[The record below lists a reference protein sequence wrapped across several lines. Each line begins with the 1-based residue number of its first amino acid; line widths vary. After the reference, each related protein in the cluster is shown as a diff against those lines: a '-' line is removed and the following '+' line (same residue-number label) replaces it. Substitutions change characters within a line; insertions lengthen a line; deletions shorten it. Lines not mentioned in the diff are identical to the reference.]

1 MYKVLLAD
9 DEPLITLGL
18 QALLDWEDY
27 GFEIVHTAES
37 GEKALAYLKEHPIDL
52 LITDIMMLEMSG
64 LALIKE
70 AKMIQP
76 QMKNIV
82 LTGYQE
88 FDYIKEGLRLGI
100 ENYLVKPVDEDELLM
115 SVQNVGRK
123 LNLAAVEVAHT
134 PDEDSVTLMDNTL
147 WRFLNGEIE
156 RNDCLERLDL
166 YNIQFD
172 EPHYAI
178 SIVSFEYFQDT
189 AMMRQVRDFI
199 EEQYNAICLLSPH
212 QELLVIFGGTDK
224 QDILKKNQD
233 LVEQFGKNEWETGSF
248 YVTLG
253 RTIKGIGALEE
264 SYALAREHNLMQPY
278 LEPNVLIL
286 DGLATKRQDEIKRH
300 QELRE
305 NLVKGLLH
313 MNEGALDKLDVFFDT
328 VTKESKYISTQV
340 AKKYILDLISYIHYS
355 IQPDEL
361 PLYTASVERMV
372 YATNI
377 QQLKV
382 ILQEYCQELML
393 TIQNQGKMRS
403 PIVQNVLNYI
413 HVHYDEGLSL
423 KIMGQKFH
431 VNAIYL
437 GQLFQKEVGVV
448 FSDYLNRY
456 RLEKAKELLK
466 TTHFRVGQIG
476 EKVGYSDSTYFYKQ
490 FRRVVGI
497 TPSEWRKI

>member
-1 MYKVLLAD
+1 MYKVLLVD
-9 DEPLITLGL
+9 DEPLIILGL
-18 QALLDWEDY
+18 QALIDWEDY
-27 GFEIVHTAES
+27 GFEIVHAAGS
-37 GEKALAYLKEHPIDL
+37 GEEALAYIKEHPIDL

-64 LALIKE
+64 LTLIKE
-70 AKMIQP
+70 AKIVQP
-76 QMKNIV
+76 QLKSIV
-82 LTGYQE
+82 ITGYQE

-115 SVQNVGRK
+115 SVQNVGCK
-123 LNLAAVEVAHT
+123 LNLTNAEVTHT
-134 PDEDSVTLMDNTL
+134 LEEDSETLMDNTL

-156 RNDCLERLDL
+156 RTDCLERLAL
-166 YNIQFD
+166 YNIRFD

-178 SIVSFEYFQDT
+178 SIVSFEHFQDT
-189 AMMRQVRDFI
+189 VMTRQIRDYI
-199 EEQYNAICLLSPH
+199 EAEYGAICLVSPH
-212 QELLVIFGGTDK
+212 QELLVIFGGTN
-224 QDILKKNQD
+224 KKEIVQKNKA
-233 LVEQFGKNEWETGSF
+233 LVAQLEKNEWETGSF

-253 RTIKGIGALEE
+253 RTITGIDALEE
-264 SYALAREHNLMQPY
+264 SYAIAREHNLMQLY

-286 DGLATKRQDEIKRH
+286 DGLAAHRQDEIKRQ

-305 NLVKGLLH
+305 NLVKGLLN
-313 MNEGALDKLDVFFDT
+313 MNEAALDKIDVFFET
-328 VTKESKYISTQV
+328 LVKESKYISTPV

-361 PLYTASVERMV
+361 PLYTASIERMV
-372 YATNI
+372 YATDKE
-377 QQLKV
+377 QLKV

-393 TIQNQGKMRS
+393 TIQNQGQMRS

-413 HVHYDEGLSL
+413 HTHYDEGLSL
-423 KIMGQKFH
+423 KTLGQQFH

-448 FSDYLNRY
+448 FSDYLNHY

-466 TTHFRVGQIG
+466 TTHERVGEIG
-476 EKVGYSDSTYFYKQ
+476 KKVGYSDSTYFYKQ